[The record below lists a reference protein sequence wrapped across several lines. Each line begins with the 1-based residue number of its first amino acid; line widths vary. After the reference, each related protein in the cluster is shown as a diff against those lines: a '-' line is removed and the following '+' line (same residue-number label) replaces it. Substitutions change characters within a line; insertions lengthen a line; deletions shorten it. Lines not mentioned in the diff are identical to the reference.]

1 MINPVISF
9 CLKLFV
15 ALSIVFGIHIAI
27 LNFIDAPHYDNYI
40 VACYVVNYLLA
51 IVIYSS
57 LYFLRKKYLDVLGF
71 IFMAGSFLKFGVFL
85 IFFYPKYMSDGELLR
100 LETTSF
106 LIPYLACLIIETYYL
121 VQLLN
126 KEG

>member
-1 MINPVISF
+1 MNPVINF

-15 ALSIVFGIHIAI
+15 ALAIVFGIHIAI
-27 LNFIDAPHYDNYI
+27 LHYIEAPLFDNYI
-40 VACYVVNYLLA
+40 IACYAVNYLLA
-51 IVIYSS
+51 VVIYSA